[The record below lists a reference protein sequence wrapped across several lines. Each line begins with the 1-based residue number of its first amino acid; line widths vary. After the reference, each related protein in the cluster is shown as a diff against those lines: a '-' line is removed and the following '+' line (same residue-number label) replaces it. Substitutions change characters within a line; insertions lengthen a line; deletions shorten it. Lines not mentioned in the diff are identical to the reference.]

1 MPEIYFQV
9 HVPIRNSVRAEQCGL
24 HVFTGAADTWA
35 AALRIAR
42 ETCDRATAAQK
53 AGLPAPGRRPDGWSA
68 RGLRPGW
75 VLDWAGAT
83 VDAWRPDGR
92 LRLSRRHLS

>member
-1 MPEIYFQV
+1 MAKIYFQV
-9 HVPIRNSVRAEQCGL
+9 HVPIRNSVRPEQRGL

-42 ETCDRATAAQK
+42 ETCDTVAAAQK
-53 AGLPAPGRRPDGWSA
+53 ADLPIPGRRPDGWSA

-75 VLDWAGAT
+75 VLDWKAAT
-83 VDAWRPDGR
+83 ADAWEQDS
-92 LRLSRRHLS
+92 RLSRSHMP